1 MNILLDKL
9 DFHQPWAYETFKNI
23 IKPDHKVCIIPFAF
37 HEDWIKDAEQWESL
51 YNKHSGGEYLRMIT
65 PFYAY
70 RISDDNVTLINYF
83 TDNSHSAKEK
93 INESN
98 IIFFTGGFP
107 EKTMRRLK
115 EFDLIETLENHPGIK
130 MGWSAG
136 TMMQCE
142 DYYISPDDDYP
153 EFVYEKGLS
162 YVKDFAVE
170 VHYKNTESQNKSIER
185 YMAEK
190 GKRVYTTEPESAII
204 VNGNEVALLGNAK
217 LYKGLS

>member
-37 HEDWIKDAEQWESL
+37 HEDWLKNEEQWETF
-51 YNKHSGGEYLRMIT
+51 YNKHNGGEYLRT

-70 RISDDNVTLINYF
+70 GISDDNITLINYF

-98 IIFFTGGFP
+98 IIFFIGGFP

-153 EFVYEKGLS
+153 EFVYEEGLS

-204 VNGNEVALLGNAK
+204 VKGDEVVLLGNAK

>member
-23 IKPDHKVCIIPFAF
+23 IKSHHKISIIPFAF

-51 YNKHSGGEYLRMIT
+51 YNKINGEEYLKMTT
-65 PFYAY
+65 PFHAY
-70 RISDDNVTLINYF
+70 GISDDSITLINYF
-83 TDNSHSAKEK
+83 TDDSHSAKEK
-93 INESN
+93 INESH

-107 EKTMRRLK
+107 EKTMRRLE
-115 EFDLIETLENHPGIK
+115 EFNLIETLENHHGIK

-153 EFVYEKGLS
+153 EFLYEKGLS
-162 YVKDFAVE
+162 YAKDFAVE
-170 VHYKNTESQNKSIER
+170 VHYKNTESQNESIER

-190 GKRVYTTEPESAII
+190 GKRVYTTEPKSAII
-204 VNGNEVALLGNAK
+204 VKGDEVVLLGNAK
-217 LYKGLS
+217 LYKR

>member
-23 IKPDHKVCIIPFAF
+23 IKSEHKICIIPFAF
-37 HEDWIKDAEQWESL
+37 HEDWLKNEEQWETF
-51 YNKHSGGEYLRMIT
+51 YDKHNGGEYLRT

-70 RISDDNVTLINYF
+70 GISDDNITLINYF
-83 TDNSHSAKEK
+83 TDDSHSAKEK
-93 INESN
+93 INESH

-115 EFDLIETLENHPGIK
+115 EFDLIETLQNHPGIK

-162 YVKDFAVE
+162 YIKDFAVE
-170 VHYKNTESQNKSIER
+170 VHYKNTDSQNESIER

-204 VNGNEVALLGNAK
+204 VKGDEVVLLGNAK
-217 LYKGLS
+217 LYKR